1 MDPELGPLFH
11 RCPGNTLENQPAT
24 KKAFKVELSNKN
36 PKFEWGLTVPKR
48 KPERISGFDRIEI
61 DSSRLLCT
69 SLYVYTSMY
78 LLQQYAP

>member
-1 MDPELGPLFH
+1 MKPYG
-11 RCPGNTLENQPAT
+11 TQ
-24 KKAFKVELSNKN
+24 K
-36 PKFEWGLTVPKR
+36 

-61 DSSRLLCT
+61 GSSRLLYT